1 MSLFGT
7 GFYHIQLRLAA
18 LHVIYKYETF
28 FRELVNAANILEIFD
43 QIDRPIDHFQK
54 LIKQVGA
61 LGEYGDEIVMLAI
74 SIAINR
80 PILYINAGFVESIN
94 NNNDNND
101 SNIVITHFERNG
113 LYKFCIAYANE
124 KLLAIEPII
133 INLKMCIIQ
142 Q

>member
-74 SIAINR
+74 S
-80 PILYINAGFVESIN
+80 
-94 NNNDNND
+94 
-101 SNIVITHFERNG
+101 NG

-133 INLKMCIIQ
+133 ITLENVHYTAIVPTNDQFISDVVK
-142 Q
+142 

>member
-74 SIAINR
+74 S
-80 PILYINAGFVESIN
+80 
-94 NNNDNND
+94 
-101 SNIVITHFERNG
+101 NG

-133 INLKMCIIQ
+133 ITLENHSEVALCFDGFMFMFVLILFID
-142 Q
+142 